1 MLTAFN
7 VNIVG
12 RRRHDYGLIY
22 QHMDLMMI
30 ISTLQTN
37 LSMQNRTA
45 DGCEKQIHSE
55 FYSISSKMISLKLEE
70 NGATFPRHISFY
82 HSRKKNP
89 ERDQSVTQQAPVF
102 GQ

>member
-1 MLTAFN
+1 
-7 VNIVG
+7 
-12 RRRHDYGLIY
+12 
-22 QHMDLMMI
+22 
-30 ISTLQTN
+30 
-37 LSMQNRTA
+37 
-45 DGCEKQIHSE
+45 
-55 FYSISSKMISLKLEE
+55 MISLKLEE